1 MSKNLDQMTNQELK
15 AYIKANRDNDQACH
29 EAIKLLMS
37 RQSKNTPQYPHDL
50 PLEEMEAIFKAK
62 LQSLDMS

>member
-37 RQSKNTPQYPHDL
+37 RQVKTRLNILMIYP
-50 PLEEMEAIFKAK
+50 
-62 LQSLDMS
+62 